1 MSIDFYEENHI
12 GIRRT
17 RSNFNL
23 KMLDAPYS
31 LNLKKYDQLFDAELR

>member
-12 GIRRT
+12 GIRRK

-23 KMLDAPYS
+23 KMLDAAYS
-31 LNLKKYDQLFDAELR
+31 LNLKKYYQLFDAELR